1 MGRNRSLEYH
11 ENCRGKTYLWSFI
24 YYLFELKMY
33 VLGIRTKNMSYY
45 KGMKLGDNLYKQNYS
60 EENGFLNGLEIK
72 NTF

>member
-1 MGRNRSLEYH
+1 
-11 ENCRGKTYLWSFI
+11 
-24 YYLFELKMY
+24 MY

-60 EENGFLNGLEIK
+60 EENCFLNGLEIK